1 VETGQI
7 WGEEIKRDIR
17 DIVSPAVVAKQSAE
31 RGFPIDASHARTK
44 GVAFRNVGR
53 LNEPKAY
60 VIHED
65 KEMSPSIRWHE
76 GIHWLVE
83 KIAQENEPRST
94 HRGAMSHRIYAHLN
108 SAIGPHAKDVID
120 RYLQA
125 TQYPNPHAEYVT
137 HLHDLLSSG
146 MKRRFVR
153 AVLGINNHEE
163 WKKIMTDAKQSWKNV
178 TEKAKNLQY
187 EDLFRDV

>member
-1 VETGQI
+1 
-7 WGEEIKRDIR
+7 
-17 DIVSPAVVAKQSAE
+17 
-31 RGFPIDASHARTK
+31 
-44 GVAFRNVGR
+44 
-53 LNEPKAY
+53 
-60 VIHED
+60 
-65 KEMSPSIRWHE
+65 
-76 GIHWLVE
+76 
-83 KIAQENEPRST
+83 
-94 HRGAMSHRIYAHLN
+94 
-108 SAIGPHAKDVID
+108 
-120 RYLQA
+120 
-125 TQYPNPHAEYVT
+125 VT